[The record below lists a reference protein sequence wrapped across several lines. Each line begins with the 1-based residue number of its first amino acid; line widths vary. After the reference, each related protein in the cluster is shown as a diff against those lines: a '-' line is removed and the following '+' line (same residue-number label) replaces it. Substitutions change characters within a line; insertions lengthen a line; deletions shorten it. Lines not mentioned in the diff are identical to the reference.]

1 MRLIDF
7 FDRGAARHAGRA
19 CLIDGEAS
27 YSYAEVQA
35 MSCHIG
41 NGLIA
46 AGIAP
51 GDKVAVYSPN
61 AAKAFVAV
69 LGVLR
74 AGATWV
80 AINAR
85 NSLAD
90 NIAFLELNDC
100 RCLFFHSSFE
110 AAMDEIKAAVPS
122 ITRCIAIDRA
132 SPHGPDLFDWMA
144 AFDSS
149 DPDIA
154 VPSDA
159 AVLHMGTGG
168 TTGRSKGVVLT
179 HRNLATMIANFG
191 MAMPYAE
198 PPVHLVAAPMTHAAG
213 LISFP
218 LMAMGASNVVI
229 GSADPLN
236 VMTHIEKH
244 RVTTLFLPPTVIY
257 MILAH
262 PRARDFDYRSLKHL
276 VYAAA
281 PMSVDKLKQA
291 IALFGPVL
299 IQTFGQAE
307 APMICTYMTPAEHLV
322 LGDPEKEKRLASCG
336 RAALFTPLAIM
347 ADDGRLLPAGERGEI
362 VVRGDLVMRG
372 YYKNPQATAEVSA
385 HGWHHTGDIGVMDA
399 DGYVYIVDRKRD
411 MIISGG
417 FNVYPSEVER
427 VLWAHPAVQDC
438 AVIGVPD
445 DKWGEAVKA
454 VIELKPGAVL
464 DEAAL
469 IAHCKGALGSVKAPK
484 SIEAWD
490 KLPRSPVGKVLKR
503 DIRERYWSGRERKI

>member
-7 FDRGAARHAGRA
+7 FDRGATSFPDRA
-19 CLIDGEAS
+19 CLIDGDTR
-27 YSYAEVQA
+27 YGYAEVQA
-35 MSCHIG
+35 MTCRIG

-46 AGIAP
+46 AGIVP

-61 AAKAFVAV
+61 AAKAFIAV

-85 NSLAD
+85 NSLTD
-90 NIAFLELNDC
+90 NIAFLQLNDC
-100 RCLFFHSSFE
+100 KCLFFHSSFE
-110 AAMDEIKAAVPS
+110 GVVPEIGAAVPT
-122 ITRCIAIDRA
+122 IERCIAIDRA
-132 SPHGPDLFDWMA
+132 SDHGADLFTWMA
-144 AFDSS
+144 AYDIL
-149 DPDIA
+149 DPD
-154 VPSDA
+154 VPVGPDGP
-159 AVLHMGTGG
+159 VLHIGTGG
-168 TTGRSKGVVLT
+168 TTGRSKAVVLT
-179 HRNLATMIANFG
+179 HRNLATMIASFCL
-191 MAMPYAE
+191 AMPYAE

-213 LISFP
+213 LITFP
-218 LMAMGASNVVI
+218 LMAMGASNVVV
-229 GSADPLN
+229 GGADPLT
-236 VMTHIEKH
+236 VMANIQQH

-262 PRARDFDYRSLKHL
+262 PRAHEFDYSSLQNL
-276 VYAAA
+276 IYAAA

-291 IALFGPVL
+291 LALFGPVL
-299 IQTFGQAE
+299 TQTFGQAE

-322 LGDPEKEKRLASCG
+322 LGDPAKEKRLASCG
-336 RAALFTPLAIM
+336 RAALFTPVAIM
-347 ADDGRLLPAGERGEI
+347 DDGGRLLPAGQAGEI
-362 VVRGDLVMRG
+362 VVRGDLVMQG
-372 YYKNPQATAEVSA
+372 YYKNPEATAEASA

-454 VIELKPGAVL
+454 VVELKPGEAL

-469 IAHCKGALGSVKAPK
+469 ISHCKSTLGSVKAPK

-503 DIRERYWSGRERKI
+503 EIRDRYWSGRERKI